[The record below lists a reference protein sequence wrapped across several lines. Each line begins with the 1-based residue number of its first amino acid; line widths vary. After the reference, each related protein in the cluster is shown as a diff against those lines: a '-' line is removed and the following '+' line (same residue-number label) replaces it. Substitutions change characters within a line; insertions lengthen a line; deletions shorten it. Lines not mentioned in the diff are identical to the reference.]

1 MKSSRL
7 YDVIQS
13 TQDQVGSVHLD
24 FVVPDDETCLIQGK
38 VINLYP
44 GLMVNRY
51 TQSTR
56 ERLTNMITFI
66 TLHCLLS
73 VFLQFP
79 SPTEG
84 WYFSN

>member
-24 FVVPDDETCLIQGK
+24 FVMPDDETCLIQGK

-66 TLHCLLS
+66 TLHSAC
-73 VFLQFP
+73 FQFF
-79 SPTEG
+79 
-84 WYFSN
+84 FSSLRRPRGLVL